1 MNFLVTDGLCRVI
14 SCYCLVL
21 VTFHALS
28 VRSFDSTNVMYPPP
42 RAGAQI
48 LRTAQSFTF
57 RARRGFNHPQ
67 VKSPHFRGEET
78 EVQRIGMFL
87 PKSHSLGQ
95 SLDCYSGLLA
105 LCPREKN
112 EKKRGCGCQ
121 FDTTRL
127 QSKQEPRWP
136 VAIREASCILRE

>member
-1 MNFLVTDGLCRVI
+1 MALSVNFLVTDGLCRVI
-14 SCYCLVL
+14 SYYCSVL

-28 VRSFDSTNVMYPPP
+28 VQSFDSTDIMYPL
-42 RAGAQI
+42 RQI
-48 LRTAQSFTF
+48 FRTAPSFTF

-67 VKSPHFRGEET
+67 VKSPHFRDEKT

-95 SLDCYSGLLA
+95 SLDWHSGLLA

-112 EKKRGCGCQ
+112 EKKGAVAVNLVPQGYKVN
-121 FDTTRL
+121 
-127 QSKQEPRWP
+127 QSQGGQR
-136 VAIREASCILRE
+136 